1 MSEINVNKSDK
12 KKKKKTGTKDK
23 PMNPM
28 AILALQHLKLIEEQN
43 AKIQAI
49 KEEEERKLKEEE
61 DREAAKLK
69 IIEDEKEKK
78 RKSKQD
84 KIQAQ
89 KIAGTY
95 KTKTEKE
102 RIKKNK
108 EKLELLINGS
118 NVINTPK
125 KSTEIIIEKSIVDN
139 NLRSPILCI
148 MGHVDT
154 GKTKLLDTIRDSN
167 VQEGEAGGITQQ
179 IGATFIPRDSLIT
192 KSKFNDIKIPGLL
205 TIDTPG
211 HEAFANL
218 RSRGSSLCDVAI
230 VVIDIVHGLEQQ
242 TIQSINMLVES
253 NIKFVFAL
261 NKIDRLYG
269 WTTVENRSIKES
281 LDENQISIGEFYNRL
296 HDITTQIMTL
306 GLNAKLFWENNSIE
320 DTISICPISAKT
332 GEGVCD
338 LLTFV
343 INMCQ
348 NITFRDELKCIIME
362 KTITEG
368 IGASIDA
375 ILIDGT
381 LKKGDEISFQTS
393 SGIMKTTIRNLLT
406 PPPNKESRVKSEYIH
421 HESVK
426 GSIGVKI
433 VGNDL
438 DKAIV
443 GSQIVFG
450 NQEIEMKVETKFKL
464 QDNGVTVFASTQG
477 ALEALLQFL
486 QNECNPPIPV
496 YEVYIG
502 NVMKK
507 HVNKM
512 IINKTDKKEYSS
524 VLAFNVDID
533 EEVNDLAKKEGIQ
546 IFLAEIIY
554 HLFDQFK
561 KYREDMINQRK
572 SAFKS
577 KVVFP
582 CALQILEKNIY
593 NKKNPLIFGVKVQDG
608 NIHLGT
614 PIIIGETKLVIGRV
628 IGIQLNGKEVEVGKK
643 GTDVCIKVE
652 TENTGITYG
661 RHFDHKNSLYSAIS
675 RDSINILKE
684 HFRDDINKD
693 DAQLLMK
700 IKGIL
705 GIN

>member
-1 MSEINVNKSDK
+1 
-12 KKKKKTGTKDK
+12 
-23 PMNPM
+23 MNPM

-49 KEEEERKLKEEE
+49 KDEEERKIKEEQE
-61 DREAAKLK
+61 REAAKLK
-69 IIEDEKEKK
+69 IIEDEKERKK
-78 RKSKQD
+78 KLKQD
-84 KIQAQ
+84 KVQAQ
-89 KIAGTY
+89 KLAGTY
-95 KTKTEKE
+95 KTKSEKE
-102 RIKKNK
+102 RIKRNKN
-108 EKLELLINGS
+108 KLELLMKG
-118 NVINTPK
+118 NTIQTIDSIK
-125 KSTEIIIEKSIVDN
+125 KSDVIIEKSIVDN

-179 IGATFIPRDSLIT
+179 IGATFIPRESLIT
-192 KSKFNDIKIPGLL
+192 KSRFNDIKIPGLL

-242 TIQSINMLVES
+242 TIQSIKMLVES

-269 WTTVENRSIKES
+269 WSTVENRSIKES

-296 HDITTQIMTL
+296 QDITTQIMTL

-348 NITFRDELKCIIME
+348 DNLDITYREELKCIIME

-368 IGASIDA
+368 VGSSIDA

-433 VGNDL
+433 VGYDL

-486 QNECNPPIPV
+486 QNECKPPIPV

-507 HVNKM
+507 HINKM
-512 IINKTDKKEYSS
+512 IINKTDKKEFSS

-533 EEVNDLAKKEGIQ
+533 EEANDLAKKEGIQ

-582 CALQILEKNIY
+582 CALQILEKNVY
-593 NKKNPLIFGVKVQDG
+593 NKKNPLIFGVKVKDG

-628 IGIQLNGKEVEVGKK
+628 TGIQLNNKEVEVGKK

-661 RHFDHKNSLYSAIS
+661 RHFDHKCSLYSAIS
-675 RDSINILKE
+675 RDSINIIKE
-684 HFRDDINKD
+684 HFRDDITKD

-700 IKGIL
+700 IKSIL
-705 GIN
+705 GVN

>member
-12 KKKKKTGTKDK
+12 KKKKKAGTTAK

-28 AILALQHLKLIEEQN
+28 AKLALQRIKLVEEEN
-43 AKIQAI
+43 ARI
-49 KEEEERKLKEEE
+49 KALQEEEERKLKEEE

-108 EKLELLINGS
+108 EKLELLINSS

-179 IGATFIPRDSLIT
+179 IGATFIPRESLII

-269 WTTVENRSIKES
+269 WTTIENRSIKES
-281 LDENQISIGEFYNRL
+281 LDENQISIDEFYNRL
-296 HDITTQIMTL
+296 HDITTQIMTI
-306 GLNAKLFWENNSIE
+306 GLNAKLFWENDSIE

-348 NITFRDELKCIIME
+348 NITFREELKCIIME

-375 ILIDGT
+375 ILINGY

-450 NQEIEMKVETKFKL
+450 NQEIEIKVETKFKL

-486 QNECNPPIPV
+486 QNECKPPIPV

-533 EEVNDLAKKEGIQ
+533 EDANDLAKKEGIQ

-561 KYREDMINQRK
+561 KYREEMINQRK
-572 SAFKS
+572 STFRS

-593 NKKNPLIFGVKVQDG
+593 NKKNPLIFGVKVEDG

-614 PIIIGETKLVIGRV
+614 PIIVGENKLVIGRV
-628 IGIQLNGKEVEVGKK
+628 IGIQLNGKEIEVGKK

-661 RHFDHKNSLYSAIS
+661 RHFDHKNTLYSAIS

-684 HFRDDINKD
+684 HFRDDITKD

-705 GIN
+705 GVN